1 MTENVIIEKE
11 VEKWD
16 EFGLPDNLLRGIY
29 AYGFETP
36 SNIQKKAILPILQK
50 RDLIAQAQ
58 SGCGKTGTFAIGS
71 LHRINIKLKNP
82 QVLILSPTHELVKQ
96 TVAVIEGLGSF
107 IEGLSV
113 KSLVGGTSIRH
124 DVEYMKEH
132 RSQIIVGTVGRVLD
146 MIEKK
151 LLKTTDLD
159 LLVIDEADVML
170 SEGFSDK
177 IRIMFEEYFP
187 RQMQVVLFSATMP
200 LEIISLTKRFMN
212 NPVSI
217 LMKNEELSLQ
227 CIQQFYVAVQNDYV
241 KYEVLKDLFS
251 VISVSQ
257 CIIYCNSVRRVEE
270 LCYRMVK
277 DDFSVCC
284 IHSNMDKTERMRIF
298 KLFREGGT
306 RVLVSSDIT
315 ARGIDVQQVSTVI
328 NFDLTPNVHTYLH
341 RIGRGGRWGRKGF
354 AINFITKSD
363 IPDVK
368 RIENYYKIDI
378 KELPSDFKGQV

>member
-1 MTENVIIEKE
+1 MENETTIKE

-16 EFGLPDNLLRGIY
+16 EFGLPDDLLRGIY
-29 AYGFETP
+29 AYGFEAP

-71 LHRINIKLKNP
+71 LHRINIKLKTP

-96 TVAVIEGLGSF
+96 TVSVIEGLGSF
-107 IEGLSV
+107 MEGMSV
-113 KSLVGGTSIRH
+113 KSFVGGTSIRQ
-124 DVEYMKEH
+124 DVEYMREH
-132 RSQIIVGTVGRVLD
+132 KSQIIVGTVGRVLD
-146 MIEKK
+146 MIEKR
-151 LLKTTDLD
+151 LLRTDDLD
-159 LLVIDEADVML
+159 LLVMDEADVML

-177 IRIMFEEYFP
+177 IRLMFEAHFP
-187 RQMQVVLFSATMP
+187 KQMQVVLFSATIPPEM
-200 LEIISLTKRFMN
+200 LSMTGRFMN

-217 LMKNEELSLQ
+217 LMKKEELSLQ
-227 CIQQFYVAVQNDYV
+227 CIQQFYVAVPNDYH

-277 DDFSVCC
+277 DEFSVCC
-284 IHSNMDKTERMRIF
+284 IHSNMNKTERMRIF
-298 KLFREGGT
+298 KLFKEGGT

-363 IPDVK
+363 INDVK
-368 RIENYYKIDI
+368 RIENYYKVDI
-378 KELPSDFKGQV
+378 KELPANFKGQV